1 MYDTIASRYDQFI
14 KDLET
19 IVNIDSGS
27 HDAAGIEK
35 IVAFFQERFQ
45 KIGWMTT
52 NYSFDDGK
60 VPCLEV
66 TNQPLSGNNSGLRSA
81 FYRDIWIRFLS
92 REQWPAGLFRVTDKR
107 AYGPGVCDMKGGLVT
122 MLHIAEILHQTRA
135 ADEYRHRHGL
145 QQRRRNWIT
154 RFTPLVRR
162 TGDQKP
168 LCFRVRTV
176 AIHRRADLAP

>member
-1 MYDTIASRYDQFI
+1 MYDTIASHYDQFI

-27 HDAAGIEK
+27 HYAAGIEK

-52 NYSFDDGK
+52 NYSFDEGK

-66 TNQPLSGNNSGLRSA
+66 ANQPLSKNDSA
-81 FYRDIWIRFLS
+81 FDL
-92 REQWPAGLFRVTDKR
+92 LFIGHMDTVFKEGTAAARPFSIDGKR

-135 ADEYRHRHGL
+135 ADNIAIAMAFNSDEEIGSRGI
-145 QQRRRNWIT
+145 RRS
-154 RFTPLVRR
+154 
-162 TGDQKP
+162 G
-168 LCFRVRTV
+168 
-176 AIHRRADLAP
+176 ADRGR